1 MQIEEVNVKFGLN
14 LSDPHYDTIAGYVLG
29 RLRRLAKVGDE
40 VKADGVR
47 VRVESLDGRRIARLS
62 LFFEPKIRV
71 RRTSEP

>member
-1 MQIEEVNVKFGLN
+1 
-14 LSDPHYDTIAGYVLG
+14 VLG

-62 LFFEPKIRV
+62 LFFQPKKRV